1 MMLALDLKDRM
12 NRNIRPGNAWEKLKC
27 LIRGKIVLKAQE
39 ESVLG
44 MNVTSSVGQETCVGQ
59 HRETSRDRLRLK
71 DAPGA
76 HGMLQDSPA
85 ARPATL
91 QESSVFCFLVEPENL
106 QTVSPPHFFL
116 GVIIVQDTERP
127 DCGRCGTEREI

>member
-1 MMLALDLKDRM
+1 M
-12 NRNIRPGNAWEKLKC
+12 RPGNASEKLKC
-27 LIRGKIVLKAQE
+27 LIRGKIVLMVQE

-44 MNVTSSVGQETCVGQ
+44 INTAASVGQNNLCGSTQ
-59 HRETSRDRLRLK
+59 RDRDRPRLK
-71 DAPGA
+71 DAPGT
-76 HGMLQDSPA
+76 HSMLQNSPA
-85 ARPATL
+85 ARAVTL

-106 QTVSPPHFFL
+106 QTLSPPHFLLL